1 MYNSVQRNKPKQLS
15 TQNTTTNRRI
25 LRHSARK
32 RGGQILQLLNYHT
45 GGNRTTRRQTNPRS
59 VKSQTGQ
66 LADY

>member
-1 MYNSVQRNKPKQLS
+1 MHNSVQRNKPKHLS
-15 TQNTTTNRRI
+15 TQNTTTNHRT

-32 RGGQILQLLNYHT
+32 RGGQILQLLSYHT
-45 GGNRTTRRQTNPRS
+45 GNRTTRRQTNSQS